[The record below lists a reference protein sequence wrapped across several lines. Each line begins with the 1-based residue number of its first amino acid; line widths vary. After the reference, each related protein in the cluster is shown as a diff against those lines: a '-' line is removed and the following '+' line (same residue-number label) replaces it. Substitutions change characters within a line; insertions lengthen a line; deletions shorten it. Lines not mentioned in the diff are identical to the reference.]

1 MTRSSPVLP
10 AAPSPAKLASPDQGD
25 ASPAIRATRKADVA
39 GAPPREAPAR
49 IASKATGPKMP
60 AKTSTKSPGKTPAKV
75 PQGELFLLDS
85 PLHGEIR
92 GERSLMAF
100 PFFALSKNAW
110 MKPLSYRTDTVTI
123 EVRPSASGV
132 ATIYDKEIVLYIAS
146 LMAAKLEAGDEVAQ
160 DFVFTAHDLFSV
172 TGSNHS
178 ARSYGRLSE
187 ALERLQGTQ
196 IKTNIEAGGEGEE
209 GFFSWLSEAKLHYS
223 KTRSGERRLKAIKV
237 RLCDWLFRAIL
248 LDRHVLDY
256 AIAYFQLG
264 PIERRIYE
272 VARSTGDGD
281 GFEIDLPTFRLQIG
295 YQNPLANF
303 RAALKQIAGT
313 DTIPDY
319 HLELVDTAVEP
330 EEPGRRG
337 RKANPVRVMIT
348 RRPIALAPALSSE
361 PLPDSPPSPDPRSS
375 TAEPLDSAASNS
387 EISGSG
393 ESPATD
399 SDHAFK

>member
-1 MTRSSPVLP
+1 MTRSPTV
-10 AAPSPAKLASPDQGD
+10 K
-25 ASPAIRATRKADVA
+25 R
-39 GAPPREAPAR
+39 
-49 IASKATGPKMP
+49 
-60 AKTSTKSPGKTPAKV
+60 TKDGKTMPSRI

-85 PLHGEIR
+85 PLYGEIR

-110 MKPLSYRTDTVTI
+110 MKPLSYQTDTVTI

-146 LMAAKLEAGDEVAQ
+146 LMAAKLEAGEDVAQ

-209 GFFSWLSEAKLHYS
+209 GFFSWLSEAKLHYN
-223 KTRSGERRLKAIKV
+223 KTRAGERRLKAVKV

-256 AIAYFQLG
+256 AAAYFQLG

-272 VARSTGDGD
+272 VARSTGNGD
-281 GFEIDLPTFRLQIG
+281 GFEIDLATFRLQIG

-303 RAALKQIAGT
+303 RAALRQIAGA

-319 HLELVDTAVEP
+319 RLELIETVSDPDAVVDTAK
-330 EEPGRRG
+330 RG
-337 RKANPVRVMIT
+337 RKSNPVNVVIT
-348 RRPIALAPALSSE
+348 RRPAQLAESRPPIGPPTETEHEVVRESLRDSISE
-361 PLPDSPPSPDPRSS
+361 SRRD
-375 TAEPLDSAASNS
+375 
-387 EISGSG
+387 SGS
-393 ESPATD
+393 AD
-399 SDHAFK
+399 SNKAS

>member
-1 MTRSSPVLP
+1 MT
-10 AAPSPAKLASPDQGD
+10 
-25 ASPAIRATRKADVA
+25 
-39 GAPPREAPAR
+39 
-49 IASKATGPKMP
+49 
-60 AKTSTKSPGKTPAKV
+60 KTPPAPRAKGGKPQPRSKPQPKNRAV

-100 PFFALSKNAW
+100 PFFALAKNAW
-110 MKPLSYRTDTVTI
+110 MKPLAYNTERVSI

-146 LMAAKLEAGDEVAQ
+146 LMAAKIEAGEDVAQ
-160 DFVFTAHDLFSV
+160 DFVFTAHDLFTV

-209 GFFSWLSEAKLHYS
+209 GFFSWLSEARLHYS
-223 KTRSGERRLKAIKV
+223 KTRTGERRLKAVKV

-248 LDRHVLDY
+248 RDRQVLNY
-256 AIAYFQLG
+256 AHAYFQLG

-272 VARSTGDGD
+272 VARSTCDG
-281 GFEIDLPTFRLQIG
+281 ERMEVDLATFRLQIG

-303 RAALKQIAGT
+303 RNALKQIAGT
-313 DTIPDY
+313 NAIPDY
-319 HLELVDTAVEP
+319 QLELVETVGSAEP
-330 EEPGRRG
+330 ARRG
-337 RKANPVRVMIT
+337 RKSNPVRVVIT
-348 RRPIALAPALSSE
+348 PRLPELPLGASESSAESAPAAVE
-361 PLPDSPPSPDPRSS
+361 P
-375 TAEPLDSAASNS
+375 AE
-387 EISGSG
+387 
-393 ESPATD
+393 
-399 SDHAFK
+399 

>member
-1 MTRSSPVLP
+1 MTRSSTV
-10 AAPSPAKLASPDQGD
+10 K
-25 ASPAIRATRKADVA
+25 R
-39 GAPPREAPAR
+39 
-49 IASKATGPKMP
+49 
-60 AKTSTKSPGKTPAKV
+60 TKDGKTTPSRI

-85 PLHGEIR
+85 PLYGEIR

-110 MKPLSYRTDTVTI
+110 MKPLSYQTDTVTI

-146 LMAAKLEAGDEVAQ
+146 LMAAKLEAGEDVAQ

-209 GFFSWLSEAKLHYS
+209 GFFSWLSEAKLHYN
-223 KTRSGERRLKAIKV
+223 KTRAGERRLKAVKV

-256 AIAYFQLG
+256 AAAYFQLG

-281 GFEIDLPTFRLQIG
+281 GFEIDLATFRLQIG

-303 RAALKQIAGT
+303 RAALRQIAGA

-319 HLELVDTAVEP
+319 RLELIETVSDPDAVVDTAK
-330 EEPGRRG
+330 RG
-337 RKANPVRVMIT
+337 RKSNPVKVVIT
-348 RRPIALAPALSSE
+348 RRPALLAESAPAIGPPTETVREGGREVAQKSIFESRRE
-361 PLPDSPPSPDPRSS
+361 SASPDSDR
-375 TAEPLDSAASNS
+375 AS
-387 EISGSG
+387 
-393 ESPATD
+393 
-399 SDHAFK
+399 

>member
-1 MTRSSPVLP
+1 MARSPAPTRS
-10 AAPSPAKLASPDQGD
+10 
-25 ASPAIRATRKADVA
+25 ATSS
-39 GAPPREAPAR
+39 G
-49 IASKATGPKMP
+49 T
-60 AKTSTKSPGKTPAKV
+60 TPHRD
-75 PQGELFLLDS
+75 LFTLDS

-110 MKPLSYRTDTVTI
+110 MKPLTYDHATVSI

-146 LMAAKLEAGDEVAQ
+146 LMAAKLEAGEHVEQ
-160 DFVFTAHDLFSV
+160 DFIFTAHDLFSV

-223 KTRSGERRLKAIKV
+223 KTKSGERRLKAVKV

-256 AIAYFQLG
+256 AAAYFQLG

-272 VARSTGDGD
+272 VARSTCEEGGL
-281 GFEIDLPTFRLQIG
+281 DLDLATFRLQIG
-295 YQNPLANF
+295 YQNPLSNF
-303 RAALKQIAGT
+303 KAALKQIVAT
-313 DTIPDY
+313 DGIPDY
-319 HLELVDTAVEP
+319 HLELVETEVTK
-330 EEPGRRG
+330 EEGAAPRRG
-337 RKANPVRVMIT
+337 RKAPQNRVVIT
-348 RRPIALAPALSSE
+348 PRPQPGQAVLSE
-361 PLPDSPPSPDPRSS
+361 HR
-375 TAEPLDSAASNS
+375 TIVESAAAEGTN
-387 EISGSG
+387 
-393 ESPATD
+393 PAG
-399 SDHAFK
+399 

>member
-1 MTRSSPVLP
+1 MTRSPTV
-10 AAPSPAKLASPDQGD
+10 K
-25 ASPAIRATRKADVA
+25 R
-39 GAPPREAPAR
+39 
-49 IASKATGPKMP
+49 
-60 AKTSTKSPGKTPAKV
+60 TKDGKTTPSKI

-85 PLHGEIR
+85 PLYGEIR

-110 MKPLSYRTDTVTI
+110 MKPLSYQTETVTI

-146 LMAAKLEAGDEVAQ
+146 LMAAKLEAGEDVAQ

-209 GFFSWLSEAKLHYS
+209 GFFSWLSEAKLHYN
-223 KTRSGERRLKAIKV
+223 KTRAGERRLKAVKV

-256 AIAYFQLG
+256 AAAYFQLG

-281 GFEIDLPTFRLQIG
+281 GFEIDLATFRLQIG

-303 RAALKQIAGT
+303 RAALRQIAGA

-319 HLELVDTAVEP
+319 RLELIETVNDPEAIVDTVK
-330 EEPGRRG
+330 RG
-337 RKANPVRVMIT
+337 RKSNPVKVMIT
-348 RRPIALAPALSSE
+348 RRPALLTESRPPIGPPTETACEVVRESLRDSISESRRETSSA
-361 PLPDSPPSPDPRSS
+361 DSN
-375 TAEPLDSAASNS
+375 EAS
-387 EISGSG
+387 
-393 ESPATD
+393 
-399 SDHAFK
+399 

>member
-1 MTRSSPVLP
+1 M
-10 AAPSPAKLASPDQGD
+10 
-25 ASPAIRATRKADVA
+25 
-39 GAPPREAPAR
+39 AR
-49 IASKATGPKMP
+49 
-60 AKTSTKSPGKTPAKV
+60 TPASNRPV
-75 PQGELFLLDS
+75 TAGDGIPQRDLFALDS

-110 MKPLSYRTDTVTI
+110 MKPLTYDHATVSI

-146 LMAAKLEAGDEVAQ
+146 LMAAKLEAGDRVEQ
-160 DFVFTAHDLFSV
+160 DFVFTAHDLFSA

-223 KTRSGERRLKAIKV
+223 KTKSGERRLKAVKV
-237 RLCDWLFRAIL
+237 RLCDWLYRAIL

-256 AIAYFQLG
+256 AAAYFQLG

-272 VARSTGDGD
+272 VARSTCEEGNVLD
-281 GFEIDLPTFRLQIG
+281 IDLATFRLQIG
-295 YQNPLANF
+295 YQNPLSNF
-303 RAALKQIAGT
+303 KAALKQIVAT
-313 DTIPDY
+313 DGIPDY
-319 HLELVDTAVEP
+319 HLELV
-330 EEPGRRG
+330 EETEAAPPAGDAPPRRG
-337 RKANPVRVMIT
+337 RRAPQARVVIT
-348 RRPIALAPALSSE
+348 PRGPALTV
-361 PLPDSPPSPDPRSS
+361 DAPRK
-375 TAEPLDSAASNS
+375 
-387 EISGSG
+387 G
-393 ESPATD
+393 
-399 SDHAFK
+399 

>member
-1 MTRSSPVLP
+1 MTRSPTV
-10 AAPSPAKLASPDQGD
+10 K
-25 ASPAIRATRKADVA
+25 R
-39 GAPPREAPAR
+39 
-49 IASKATGPKMP
+49 
-60 AKTSTKSPGKTPAKV
+60 TKDGKTTPSRI

-85 PLHGEIR
+85 PLYGEIR

-110 MKPLSYRTDTVTI
+110 MKPLSYQTDTVTI

-146 LMAAKLEAGDEVAQ
+146 LMAAKLEAGEDVAQ

-209 GFFSWLSEAKLHYS
+209 GFFSWLSEAKLHYN
-223 KTRSGERRLKAIKV
+223 KTRAGERRLKAVKV

-256 AIAYFQLG
+256 AAAYFQLG

-281 GFEIDLPTFRLQIG
+281 GFEIDLATFRLQIG

-303 RAALKQIAGT
+303 RAALRQIAAA

-319 HLELVDTAVEP
+319 RLELIETVSDPDAVVDTVK
-330 EEPGRRG
+330 RG
-337 RKANPVRVMIT
+337 RKSNPVKVVIT
-348 RRPIALAPALSSE
+348 RRPAS
-361 PLPDSPPSPDPRSS
+361 
-375 TAEPLDSAASNS
+375 LDSAPLIGPPTEPAHEAERDVARESMRHSIS
-387 EISGSG
+387 ESRR
-393 ESPATD
+393 ESTSSD
-399 SDHAFK
+399 SDRAT

>member
-1 MTRSSPVLP
+1 MTQS
-10 AAPSPAKLASPDQGD
+10 PSPRPKSGKP
-25 ASPAIRATRKADVA
+25 KA
-39 GAPPREAPAR
+39 
-49 IASKATGPKMP
+49 
-60 AKTSTKSPGKTPAKV
+60 V

-85 PLHGEIR
+85 PLQGEIR

-100 PFFALSKNAW
+100 PFFALAKNAW
-110 MKPLSYRTDTVTI
+110 MKPLAYNTESVSI

-146 LMAAKLEAGDEVAQ
+146 LMAAKIEAGEEVAQ

-223 KTRSGERRLKAIKV
+223 KTRSGERRLKAVKV

-248 LDRHVLDY
+248 RDRQVLNY
-256 AIAYFQLG
+256 AHAYFQLG

-272 VARSTGDGD
+272 VARSTC
-281 GFEIDLPTFRLQIG
+281 ETERVEVDLATFRLQIG

-303 RAALKQIAGT
+303 RNALKQIAGT
-313 DTIPDY
+313 NAIPDY
-319 HLELVDTAVEP
+319 QLELVETVGAAEP
-330 EEPGRRG
+330 ARRG
-337 RKANPVRVMIT
+337 RKSNPVRVVIT
-348 RRPIALAPALSSE
+348 PRLPELPMDAKPESSAE
-361 PLPDSPPSPDPRSS
+361 SKPMA
-375 TAEPLDSAASNS
+375 AEPA
-387 EISGSG
+387 E
-393 ESPATD
+393 
-399 SDHAFK
+399 

>member
-1 MTRSSPVLP
+1 MSRLTTPKRPKDSKPIETT
-10 AAPSPAKLASPDQGD
+10 ASIPQGD
-25 ASPAIRATRKADVA
+25 
-39 GAPPREAPAR
+39 
-49 IASKATGPKMP
+49 
-60 AKTSTKSPGKTPAKV
+60 
-75 PQGELFLLDS
+75 LFLLDS

-110 MKPLSYRTDTVTI
+110 MKPLTYQVNQVSI

-146 LMAAKLEAGDEVAQ
+146 LMAAKIEAGEDVAQ

-209 GFFSWLSEAKLHYS
+209 GFFSWLSEAKLHYT
-223 KTRSGERRLKAIKV
+223 KTRSGERRLKAVKA
-237 RLCDWLFRAIL
+237 RLCDWLYRAIL

-256 AIAYFQLG
+256 ATAYFQLG

-272 VARSTGDGD
+272 VARSTCDGERL
-281 GFEIDLPTFRLQIG
+281 EIDLATFRLQIG
-295 YQNPLANF
+295 YQNPLSNF
-303 RAALKQIAGT
+303 RAALRQIAGT
-313 DTIPDY
+313 DTIPGY
-319 HLELVDTAVEP
+319 HLELVETLPVGDADSAK
-330 EEPGRRG
+330 RG
-337 RKANPVRVMIT
+337 RKTNPMRVVIIP
-348 RRPIALAPALSSE
+348 RPTQIGG
-361 PLPDSPPSPDPRSS
+361 DTPS
-375 TAEPLDSAASNS
+375 LDSLTAASL
-387 EISGSG
+387 SG
-393 ESPATD
+393 ESI
-399 SDHAFK
+399 SDQSDTAESAPPRLI